1 MQSHLNYRIT
11 KASQTKKD
19 YSYGKKY
26 SKSQTENKVCK
37 TRYQVEKTSDPLSL
51 YDLRISTVTN
61 KELIIVKKD
70 LFYSKDHFTNARWK
84 IDQGCKINSIC
95 IFIQE

>member
-1 MQSHLNYRIT
+1 MNYRIT

-26 SKSQTENKVCK
+26 SKSQTLSLLDPVSILK
-37 TRYQVEKTSDPLSL
+37 TADPLSF
-51 YDLRISTVTN
+51 YDLRIRTVTN
-61 KELIIVKKD
+61 KELIIVKND
-70 LFYSKDHFTNARWK
+70 LFYSEDHFTSARWK